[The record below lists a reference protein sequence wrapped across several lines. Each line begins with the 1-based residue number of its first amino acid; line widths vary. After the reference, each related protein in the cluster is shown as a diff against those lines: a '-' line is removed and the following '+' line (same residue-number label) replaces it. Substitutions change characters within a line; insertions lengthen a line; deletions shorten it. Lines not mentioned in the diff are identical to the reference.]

1 MQQIVQT
8 SQLNVKS
15 LTEQLQ
21 IVLNDREF
29 YCNKVNELEHLLTN
43 NPPEQRHS
51 RHPEPQ
57 SPTLEIRS
65 HLSTTEQERQPPT
78 VELSETI

>member
-1 MQQIVQT
+1 
-8 SQLNVKS
+8 
-15 LTEQLQ
+15 
-21 IVLNDREF
+21 
-29 YCNKVNELEHLLTN
+29 LEHLLTN